1 MAQFSKIS
9 KYAQADLRR
18 VVEFLV
24 STGQNVGK
32 LPDAI
37 RTDSPI
43 IETHI
48 LHALRDG
55 DYSEADTYT
64 RRLVGQ
70 LMAYVDDLKA
80 GRVDNYARD
89 RQAAAVAA
97 ANRKEGRAAL
107 VSRVSLPE
115 GMREWWEELTPED
128 RGDFIAAAF
137 SDRWKEEEPEGE

>member
-24 STGQNVGK
+24 STQQNVGK
-32 LPDAI
+32 LPDAM

-43 IETHI
+43 IEAHI
-48 LHALRDG
+48 LNVLRDG

-80 GRVDNYARD
+80 GQVDNYARD
-89 RQAAAVAA
+89 RQVAAVAA
-97 ANRKEGRAAL
+97 ANRKTGRVSL
-107 VSRVSLPE
+107 QSRVSLPE
-115 GMREWWEELTPED
+115 GMREWWEGLSPED

-137 SDRWKEEEPEGE
+137 SARWREDPEDE